1 MEFRLK
7 WREQH
12 VKRTNSQWRQVIP
25 IATDPASSQ
34 LERVGALV
42 IADRTFEYLLEA
54 INWSGDSVGKKLTAL
69 KRIVPDFNE
78 FARAR
83 AIRNKATH
91 RLTKVRHK
99 ELLLALLEY
108 QRVFETL
115 GVALEEKIELE
126 AIRQNGAPMLRKY
139 LN

>member
-7 WREQH
+7 WSEQH
-12 VKRTNSQWRQVIP
+12 VKRINSQWRQVIP
-25 IATDPASSQ
+25 IATDPARSQ

-42 IADRTFEYLLEA
+42 IADRAFEYLLEA
-54 INWSGDSVGKKLTAL
+54 INWSGDSVGRRLSAL
-69 KRIVPDFNE
+69 KEIVPDFKE

-83 AIRNKATH
+83 AIRNKAVH
-91 RLTKVRHK
+91 RVSKVRHK

-108 QRVFETL
+108 QRVLETL
-115 GVALEEKIELE
+115 GVALEERIELE
-126 AIRQNGAPMLRKY
+126 AIRQNGAPILRKY